1 MAKTKPTS
9 QKAPILPTRTAAHPL
24 ITKSKKSPALATPSP
39 RSSTTK
45 KTVTSSSKVFPKS
58 ILIPTILR
66 TVAIVL
72 ISTGLLAFFA
82 APKTSDLKTSASDT
96 RPTSQINSRPETS
109 PAASVS
115 AEVPSAPVPTPSSDP
130 RVPIL
135 YYHYVEVNPNP
146 AGDPGRDSLLVT
158 PANFEDQM
166 LALKF
171 AGYAT
176 ITLDDLVTG
185 IHNPSTL
192 PDKPVILTFDD
203 GYADFYTNAFPLLQ
217 KFGLKSTIFVMSHG
231 QVVPPTNNRL
241 SSDQILELSRSPLI
255 TVGDHTIDHP
265 DLKGRSQEFQHHQI
279 FQSKSD
285 LEKLIGKPVRHF
297 AYPYGGFDQTTL
309 PPFPQPRF
317 PTPSST

>member
-1 MAKTKPTS
+1 MGKIKPTS
-9 QKAPILPTRTAAHPL
+9 QKAPILPTRTAGRPT

-39 RSSTTK
+39 SSSTTK
-45 KTVTSSSKVFPKS
+45 KDAAPSSRIFPRPVF
-58 ILIPTILR
+58 IPTILR

-115 AEVPSAPVPTPSSDP
+115 AEVSSAPVPTPSSDP

-146 AGDPGRDSLLVT
+146 AGDTGRDSLLVT

-171 AGYAT
+171 AGYTT
-176 ITLDDLVTG
+176 ITLYDLVTG
-185 IHNPSTL
+185 IHTLSTL

-203 GYADFYTNAFPLLQ
+203 GYAELYTNPLPILN
-217 KFGLKSTIFVMSHG
+217 KF
-231 QVVPPTNNRL
+231 
-241 SSDQILELSRSPLI
+241 
-255 TVGDHTIDHP
+255 
-265 DLKGRSQEFQHHQI
+265 
-279 FQSKSD
+279 
-285 LEKLIGKPVRHF
+285 
-297 AYPYGGFDQTTL
+297 
-309 PPFPQPRF
+309 
-317 PTPSST
+317 